1 MAEETEDTGTEDVS
15 ALRKAAEDG
24 RSARAEAD
32 LARKELAFVKAGVD
46 TGTKPAQALLN
57 SYAGEL
63 TADAIQAEA
72 REWSLLSSP
81 EAEPAAPDYS
91 QEAAAQEMRDGLDG
105 TPAPDTQP
113 DKSGVDKAFEQFK
126 VDRESGGYSQ
136 TDATNRAIGNIIKA
150 AAQGDQSAIFNRQR
164 WEAEAA
170 NHGHGAKWA
179 K

>member
-46 TGTKPAQALLN
+46 TSTKPAQALLN
-57 SYAGEL
+57 SYAGDLSAE
-63 TADAIQAEA
+63 AIQAEA
-72 REWSLLSSP
+72 REWSLLKSD
-81 EAEPAAPDYS
+81 EAPAAPDYTE
-91 QEAAAQEMRDGLDG
+91 EAKAQEMRDGLDG
-105 TPAPDTQP
+105 SPAPDTQP
-113 DKSGVDKAFEQFK
+113 EKSGVDKAFEQFK
-126 VDRESGGYSQ
+126 IDRESGGYSQ
-136 TDATNRAIGNIIKA
+136 TDATNRAIGGIINA
-150 AAQGDQSAIFNRQR
+150 ARQGDPQAIFNRER

-170 NHGHGAKWA
+170 QHGHGAKWA